1 MVFKMNTNLTSR
13 NYLRL
18 SHFIV
23 NGKYSLSIAEI
34 NVILTLLTAIRK
46 EDEDFKN
53 YSFTLAEFNEKTA
66 KNMTSNEFKK
76 VVISLS
82 TKPISIDI
90 SNKKWEVF
98 NWFSYFNYESGMINC
113 RFDKALKPYL
123 LMIAKR
129 FVMSELKT
137 LLVMRSSYSKRI
149 YLLLKEYSKIG
160 KRVFKVEEL
169 QEILDVP
176 NSHKTHYNKFK
187 TSVLQKAETDINK
200 FSDLE
205 VKLFEKKRLRKIV
218 EISYSIK
225 KNHTDLKAFISYIR
239 ELYVNELLF
248 YSKKN
253 RPIKCSEKGLL
264 YYSDNNASINKKEA
278 QKLWE
283 YLHENRENLYIFKS
297 NFDEIKK
304 MLYLDNIESF
314 KHYIQENFAHKE
326 IIKLKQND
334 KIIAISIFPNGKL
347 YDMSGEAVSDVDKVW
362 DILYEMGKN
371 GRFEVGEKE

>member
-1 MVFKMNTNLTSR
+1 MDTDLTNR
-13 NYLRL
+13 NFLRL

-34 NVILTLLTAIRK
+34 NVILTLLTAINK
-46 EDEDFKN
+46 EDEDFKD
-53 YSFTLAEFNEKTA
+53 YSFTLAEFNTKTD
-66 KNMTSNEFKK
+66 KNMTSTEFKK

-90 SNKKWEVF
+90 SKKWEVF
-98 NWFSYFNYESGMINC
+98 NWFSYFKYENGMIGC

-129 FVMSELKT
+129 FVLSELKT
-137 LLVMRSSYSKRI
+137 LLAMRSSYSKRI
-149 YLLLKEYSKIG
+149 YLLLKEYAKIG
-160 KRVFKVEEL
+160 KRVFNVEEL
-169 QEILDVP
+169 QEILDTP

-205 VKLFEKKRLRKIV
+205 VKLFEKKRLRKVV

-239 ELYVNELLF
+239 ELYINELLF
-248 YSKKN
+248 YTQDNK
-253 RPIKCSEKGLL
+253 PLKCSQKGLL
-264 YYSDNNASINKKEA
+264 YYADNNESINKKEA

-283 YLHENRENLYIFKS
+283 YLHENRESLYIFKS
-297 NFDEIKK
+297 SFDNEKK
-304 MLYLDNIESF
+304 SSYLDNIEIF
-314 KHYIQENFAHKE
+314 KRHIQKNFAHKK
-326 IIKLKQND
+326 IVKLKKNN
-334 KIIAISIFPNGKL
+334 KLLEVSIFPNGNL
-347 YDMSGEAVSDVDKVW
+347 YDMSGEPLSEIDKVW
-362 DILYEMGKN
+362 DILYGLGED
-371 GRFEVGEKE
+371 GRFGVGEN